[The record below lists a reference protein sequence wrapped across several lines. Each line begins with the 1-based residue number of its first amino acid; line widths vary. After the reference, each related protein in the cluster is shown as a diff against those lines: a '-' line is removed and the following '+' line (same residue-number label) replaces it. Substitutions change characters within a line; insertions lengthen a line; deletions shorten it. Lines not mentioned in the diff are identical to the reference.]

1 MGNLLTKAPPRP
13 LGRWGGVVHGR
24 SFIARNEELVAM
36 DYRIACGEDF
46 VVLGGDVGAVVFDD
60 DPGPIRSDRR
70 RRRSHGIYWFE
81 QDKTLRQKIGI
92 QRKHVSDAGET
103 SFVTSSLRTEGKNM
117 LLRRA
122 YNEELSHG
130 GRDTSKVKRQ
140 WAREKFGNSD
150 KKDDTTQ
157 TAEKADKQEEEKE
170 PGFSRLREAK
180 DYVKG
185 VFKKVKRNFLGKPQ
199 KREKPIDE
207 SKSGTAFGRSKHQH
221 HPRLSEE
228 ERTRRYRAAFAR
240 KKTVTTEELER
251 KLKELSDLN
260 KQAQERRNRQAEKR
274 QNE

>member
-1 MGNLLTKAPPRP
+1 MGSRYRTQRESS
-13 LGRWGGVVHGR
+13 WQWT
-24 SFIARNEELVAM
+24 
-36 DYRIACGEDF
+36 RIACGEDF
-46 VVLGGDVGAVVFDD
+46 VVLGGGRGRRRAPDD
-60 DPGPIRSDRR
+60 DRVRSGSDRR
-70 RRRSHGIYWFE
+70 RPEELMAYTRWFPE
-81 QDKTLRQKIGI
+81 QDKTLRQKNLNTKKARIRCWG
-92 QRKHVSDAGET
+92 KT
-103 SFVTSSLRTEGKNM
+103 SFVTSSLRTEGRKNM

-122 YNEELSHG
+122 YNEELLHG

-207 SKSGTAFGRSKHQH
+207 SKSELHSHGRSKHQH

-228 ERTRRYRAAFAR
+228 ERTRRRYRGWLSVR
-240 KKTVTTEELER
+240 KKTVTTEELE
-251 KLKELSDLN
+251 KK
-260 KQAQERRNRQAEKR
+260 A
-274 QNE
+274 